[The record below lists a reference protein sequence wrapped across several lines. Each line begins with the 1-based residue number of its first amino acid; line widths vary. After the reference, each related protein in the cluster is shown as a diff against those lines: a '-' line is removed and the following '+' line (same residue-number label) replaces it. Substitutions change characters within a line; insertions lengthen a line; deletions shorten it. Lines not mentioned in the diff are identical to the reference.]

1 MNQPLVALLRGI
13 SAAIVSELVTTLH
26 AAGYPDITAAH
37 HPVFYNMDAGG
48 TRLTTLAARAGI
60 THQSMGEL
68 VAGLIDLGYLARQP
82 DPSDRRARLIV
93 LTEKGTR
100 AVRVARAAVSDIDRA
115 WYARLEAA
123 GIQGDLRTALS
134 AALRE
139 AQQNSQTTVSSA
151 EYRDRRADK

>member
-13 SAAIVSELVTTLH
+13 SASIVSELVTNVH

-37 HPVFYNMDAGG
+37 HPVFYNIDSEG

-68 VAGLIDLGYLARQP
+68 VADLVDLGYLARQP

-93 LTEKGTR
+93 LTEKGER
-100 AVRVARAAVSDIDRA
+100 AVRAARAAVSDIDRA
-115 WYARLEAA
+115 WYARFEAA
-123 GIQGDLRTALS
+123 GIQGDLRTALG
-134 AALRE
+134 AALRQARE
-139 AQQNSQTTVSSA
+139 DLQIP
-151 EYRDRRADK
+151 D

>member
-1 MNQPLVALLRGI
+1 MTQPLVALLRGI
-13 SAAIVSELVTTLH
+13 SASIVGELVTTLH

-68 VAGLIDLGYLARQP
+68 VADLIGLGYLARQP

-93 LTEKGTR
+93 LTEKGKR

-123 GIQGDLRTALS
+123 GIRGDLRTALS

-139 AQQNSQTTVSSA
+139 AQQNSQAHGQLRSAPGSSSG
-151 EYRDRRADK
+151 